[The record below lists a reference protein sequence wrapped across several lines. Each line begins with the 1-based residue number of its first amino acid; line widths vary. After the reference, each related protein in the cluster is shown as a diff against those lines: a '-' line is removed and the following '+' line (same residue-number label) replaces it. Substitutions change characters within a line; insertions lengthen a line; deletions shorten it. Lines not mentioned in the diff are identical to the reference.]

1 MNGDFIKKFAEIR
14 AEQIFTPDYF
24 TKVTDSWYFDEKFR
38 FENLKVGKEQRYP
51 NKKESDIYMG
61 YLSDLFDKYRDKYY
75 GEALAQD
82 CYSKCIDCF
91 DRLLQYISNVLY
103 FLYCFII
110 NIKTSTFFTILN
122 ILQ

>member
-91 DRLLQYISNVLY
+91 DRLLQYIEYGKKCRWNQ
-103 FLYCFII
+103 
-110 NIKTSTFFTILN
+110 ILN
-122 ILQ
+122 LAVVQVLKEFFEL